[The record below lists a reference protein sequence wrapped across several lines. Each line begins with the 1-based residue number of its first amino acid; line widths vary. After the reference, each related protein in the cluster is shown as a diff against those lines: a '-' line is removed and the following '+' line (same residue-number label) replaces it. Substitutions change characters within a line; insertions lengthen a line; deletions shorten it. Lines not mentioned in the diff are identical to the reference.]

1 MAWSNSRI
9 FRQYLADVLQNTT
22 ALDFDTDVPKVALYN
37 NSITPNQDVTAAL
50 SAYNAATSQWVTA
63 NEVTDATNW
72 VAGGRPL
79 SGITFHGND
88 TAGTVWYDA
97 ADTAGAGNVTLASV
111 FGCLVYDD
119 TLTTPVADQG
129 LSYHYFGGTQSV
141 TAGTFTVVWNS
152 LGIQRFTLP

>member
-9 FRQYLADVLQNTT
+9 FRPYVADMWQNT
-22 ALDFDTDVPKVALYN
+22 AAIDADTDVPKVALFN

-50 SAYNAATSQWVTA
+50 SAYNAATSQWLAA

-79 SGITFHGND
+79 SGIAFHGAD
-88 TAGTVWYDA
+88 TAGVVWYDA
-97 ADTAGAGNVTLASV
+97 ADTAGAGNVTLANAY
-111 FGCLVYDD
+111 GCLVYND

-129 LSYHYFGGTQSV
+129 ISYHYFGGAQSV
-141 TAGTFTVVWNS
+141 TAGTFTIIWNA
-152 LGIQRFTLP
+152 LGLQRITLP